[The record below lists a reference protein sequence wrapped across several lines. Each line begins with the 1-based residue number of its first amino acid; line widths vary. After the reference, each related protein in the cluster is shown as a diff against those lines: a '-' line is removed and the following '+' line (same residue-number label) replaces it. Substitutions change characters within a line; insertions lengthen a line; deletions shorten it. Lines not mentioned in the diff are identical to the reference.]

1 MKPASISRASGRYR
15 RLADTSSVDEELFDK
30 PNNSESMAEPT
41 KAKKEQRILQIIT
54 KDLIRTLRVPRIE
67 RIEDTISLP
76 SSGIRGIISNARIGI
91 NEEREAIKQA
101 YRKEKEEKLKA
112 AEERKNQ
119 LVDIDQSQK
128 QHPELTEVEQDAE
141 KRSKRIRS
149 RAYDLKMEEEQ
160 EIKSLNKLI
169 LCAKAQ
175 ATWDEQLEEKKEIK
189 GLMDEEEKR
198 LDIMMEV
205 ERRRGLADMKMIED
219 LHKKQRMEGKD
230 QIYGQIK
237 ERMEE
242 KLNENMLRE
251 LEKEQIH
258 RDQERMN
265 REYLEG
271 LERKKK
277 EQQLLQEEIMR
288 INADVMRTKEKRLE
302 EEKMANN
309 KAMEYLKQKMEREEE
324 FEAEQQRL
332 KKEKEKEITRLR
344 ALQER
349 AKDYK
354 AEQDAIR
361 AKRSQDIS
369 DRKWRMQQK
378 ELAEKR
384 AREEANLKASRLEQV
399 KNKEYCMM
407 MEANREKAD
416 MERVLKTQMAIIAKE
431 KEVEQKHQEEAQR
444 HAASLRQQVKEQ
456 ELLALEKRR
465 ERLKEA
471 ERMFEEER
479 QRNMRLLEV
488 KERKLQELKATGI
501 PEKYCTQVERKSR
514 KIITDPRAVKA

>member
-1 MKPASISRASGRYR
+1 MKPASTSRTSGRYR
-15 RLADTSSVDEELFDK
+15 KLADTSSADDDLFDK
-30 PNNSESMAEPT
+30 PNNSESMGEPT
-41 KAKKEQRILQIIT
+41 KTKKEQRILQIIS

-67 RIEDTISLP
+67 RIEDTIALP
-76 SSGIRGIISNARIGI
+76 SSGIRGIISKSRIGI
-91 NEEREAIKQA
+91 SEEREALKEA
-101 YRKEKEEKLKA
+101 YNKEKEAKMKA

-119 LVDIDQSQK
+119 ILEIDQSQK
-128 QHPELTEVEQDAE
+128 ENPELTEMQQDAQ
-141 KRSKRIRS
+141 KRSKRIVS
-149 RAYDLKMEEEQ
+149 RAYDLQMEEEQ

-175 ATWDEQLEEKKEIK
+175 ATWDEQLVEKKEIK
-189 GLMDEEEKR
+189 DLMDEEERR

-242 KLNENMLRE
+242 KLNDNMLKE
-251 LEKEQIH
+251 LEKEQVH

-265 REYLEG
+265 REYLEAM
-271 LERKKK
+271 ENKRK

-288 INADVMRTKEKRLE
+288 INADVTRAKEKRLE
-302 EEKMANN
+302 EEKLATTR
-309 KAMEYLKQKMEREEE
+309 AMDYLKQKMEREEE
-324 FEAEQQRL
+324 FEAEQERI
-332 KKEKEKEITRLR
+332 KREKEKEITRLR
-344 ALQER
+344 ALQQR

-378 ELAEKR
+378 QLAEKK
-384 AREEANLKASRLEQV
+384 ARDEANLKASRLAQV

-407 MEANREKAD
+407 LEANREKAD
-416 MERVLKTQMAIIAKE
+416 MERVLKDQLAQIAKE
-431 KEVEQKHQEEAQR
+431 KEVEQKYNEEAQR

-456 ELLALEKRR
+456 ELLAAEKRR
-465 ERLKEA
+465 EKFKEA
-471 ERMFEEER
+471 ERMFEEDR

-488 KERKLQELKATGI
+488 KQRKLQELKATGI
-501 PEKYCTQVERKSR
+501 PEKYCIQVERKSR
-514 KIITDPRAVKA
+514 KIITDPRTVKA

>member
-1 MKPASISRASGRYR
+1 MKPASTSRSSGRYR
-15 RLADTSSVDEELFDK
+15 KLADISGVDEELFDK
-30 PNNSESMAEPT
+30 PNNSKSMEEPT
-41 KAKKEQRILQIIT
+41 KTKQEQRILQIIT
-54 KDLIRTLRVPRIE
+54 KDLIRTVRVPRIE
-67 RIEDTISLP
+67 RIEDTIALP
-76 SSGIRGIISNARIGI
+76 SSGIRGIISKARIGVS
-91 NEEREAIKQA
+91 EEREALRQA
-101 YRKEKEEKLKA
+101 YLKEKEAKMQA

-119 LVDIDQSQK
+119 LVEIDEAQREK
-128 QHPELTEVEQDAE
+128 PELTEVEQDAQ
-141 KRSKRIRS
+141 KRSKRIKC
-149 RAYDLKMEEEQ
+149 RAYELQMEEEQ

-169 LCAKAQ
+169 MCAKTQ
-175 ATWDEQLEEKKEIK
+175 ATWDEQVVEKKEIK
-189 GLMDEEEKR
+189 GLMDKEEKR

-219 LHKKQRMEGKD
+219 LQKKQRMEGKE

-242 KLNENMLRE
+242 KLNDNMLKE
-251 LEKEQIH
+251 LEKEQVH

-265 REYLEG
+265 REYQEAM
-271 LERKKK
+271 ENKRK
-277 EQQLLQEEIMR
+277 EQQLLQKEIMR
-288 INADVMRTKEKRLE
+288 INADVTRAKEKRLE
-302 EEKMANN
+302 EEKMTNL
-309 KAMEYLKQKMEREEE
+309 KAMDYLKQKMEREEE
-324 FEAEQQRL
+324 FEAEQERI
-332 KKEKEKEITRLR
+332 KKEKEKEIARLR

-361 AKRSQDIS
+361 AKRNQDIS

-378 ELAEKR
+378 ELAEKK
-384 AREEANLKASRLEQV
+384 ARDEANLKAARLEQV

-416 MERVLKTQMAIIAKE
+416 MERVLKTQVEQIAKE
-431 KEVEQKHQEEAQR
+431 NEVEKKHNEEAQR
-444 HAASLRQQVKEQ
+444 HAASLRQQVREQ
-456 ELLALEKRR
+456 EQVALEKRR

-471 ERMFEEER
+471 DRMFAEER

-501 PEKYCTQVERKSR
+501 PEKYCVQVERKSR
-514 KIITDPRAVKA
+514 QIITDPRTVKA

>member
-1 MKPASISRASGRYR
+1 M
-15 RLADTSSVDEELFDK
+15 
-30 PNNSESMAEPT
+30 NNSKSMEEPT
-41 KAKKEQRILQIIT
+41 KTKQEQRILQIIT
-54 KDLIRTLRVPRIE
+54 KDLIRTVRVPRIE
-67 RIEDTISLP
+67 RIEDTIALP
-76 SSGIRGIISNARIGI
+76 SSGIRGIISKARIGVS
-91 NEEREAIKQA
+91 EEREALRQA
-101 YRKEKEEKLKA
+101 YLKEKEAKMQA

-119 LVDIDQSQK
+119 LVEIDEAQREK
-128 QHPELTEVEQDAE
+128 PELTEVEQDAQ
-141 KRSKRIRS
+141 KRSKRIKC
-149 RAYDLKMEEEQ
+149 RAYELQMEEEQ

-169 LCAKAQ
+169 MCAKTQ
-175 ATWDEQLEEKKEIK
+175 ATWDEQVVEKKEIK
-189 GLMDEEEKR
+189 GLMDKEEKR

-219 LHKKQRMEGKD
+219 LQKKQRMEGKE

-242 KLNENMLRE
+242 KLNDNMLKE
-251 LEKEQIH
+251 LEKEQVH

-265 REYLEG
+265 REYQEAM
-271 LERKKK
+271 ENKRK
-277 EQQLLQEEIMR
+277 EQQLLQKEIMR
-288 INADVMRTKEKRLE
+288 INADVTRAKEKRLE
-302 EEKMANN
+302 EEKMTNL
-309 KAMEYLKQKMEREEE
+309 KAMDYLKQKMEREEE
-324 FEAEQQRL
+324 FEAEQERI
-332 KKEKEKEITRLR
+332 KKEKEKEIARLR

-361 AKRSQDIS
+361 AKRNQDIS

-378 ELAEKR
+378 ELAEKK
-384 AREEANLKASRLEQV
+384 ARDEANLKAARLEQV

-416 MERVLKTQMAIIAKE
+416 MERVLKTQVEQIAKE
-431 KEVEQKHQEEAQR
+431 NEVEKKHNEEAQR
-444 HAASLRQQVKEQ
+444 HAASLRQQVREQ
-456 ELLALEKRR
+456 EQVALEKRR

-471 ERMFEEER
+471 DRMFAEER

-501 PEKYCTQVERKSR
+501 PEKYCVQVERKSR
-514 KIITDPRAVKA
+514 QIITDPRTVKA